1 MRSRPLRSRLAALAA
16 PLFGLAI
23 LGLAA
28 TGAWAQ
34 SSSSDVQVGTLGD
47 VTPDYAGTLEEGGG
61 GFPMDMWKG
70 TDRALVEQLLPKLPS
85 ALGSPAMR
93 DLERRLLLTNA
104 ESPEGKSTGVN
115 LFAARA
121 DRLAA
126 MGFSRDAAAL
136 LAMMP
141 AHLFDKT
148 AARLRLDSLLLA
160 GDVDGACK
168 AVDDTRQAASA
179 DPYWQQTQVFCQ
191 IRAGKADQ
199 AALGLD
205 LLGEQGGKDSAFFKL
220 ASALGGESVKLD
232 SLPDPTPL
240 DLAMLRAAKL
250 PLPHDAAQSHNPGV
264 LAALAQDRSL
274 DPATR
279 LAAAEEAAATG
290 SLSIE
295 QLQEAYTSVTF
306 PPGAL
311 DDPIAAAAKAPGPM
325 GRALLYQAIGAT
337 PDPQKRARLLQA
349 ALESARHQGGYLL
362 AVPVNMGYLQPIAPS
377 AELAWF
383 AGDAGRALYVAG
395 HYEQANAWLEQIQG
409 GTGDADQ
416 SAASV
421 LEIYAQIAGVGPV
434 ASRDPAWR
442 FPAVTGKHGA
452 ERLMAVFEGLSQPL
466 GAGAMIATTLPAEAV
481 PVPAADPALLF
492 SLSEA
497 GAARRVGETV
507 LLSLY
512 ALGPEGPAGCNP
524 LALARVITG
533 LRQIGFDSEAR
544 AIAIEA
550 AVAAGV

>member
-1 MRSRPLRSRLAALAA
+1 MRSRLAALAA
-16 PLFGLAI
+16 PLFAVAAISLAAA
-23 LGLAA
+23 GAA

-34 SSSSDVQVGTLGD
+34 STSTTGSGVQVGTLGD
-47 VTPDYAGTLEEGGG
+47 ATPDYAGTLEEGGG

-70 TDRALVEQLLPKLPS
+70 TDRALVEQLLPKLPP

-104 ESPEGKSTGVN
+104 ESPEGKSTGVS

-126 MGFSRDAAAL
+126 MGFSRDAASL

-141 AHLFDKT
+141 ARLVDKT

-160 GDVDGACK
+160 GDLDGACK

-179 DPYWQQTQVFCQ
+179 DPYWQQAQVFCQ

-220 ASALGGESVKLD
+220 ASALGGEKVKLD

-264 LAALAQDRSL
+264 LAVLAQDRSL
-274 DPATR
+274 DAAAR

-290 SLSIE
+290 GLTID
-295 QLQEAYTSVTF
+295 QLQEAYTSVSF
-306 PPGAL
+306 PPGGL
-311 DDPIAAAAKAPGPM
+311 DDPIAAAANDPGPM
-325 GRALLYQAIGAT
+325 GRALLYQATGTKA
-337 PDPQKRARLLQA
+337 DLQARARLLQA
-349 ALESARHQGGYLL
+349 ALAGAQHRGGYLL
-362 AVPVNMGYLQPIAPS
+362 AEQVNMTYLLPIAPS

-395 HYEQANAWLEQIQG
+395 HYEQANAWLELIQG
-409 GTGDADQ
+409 GARDAA
-416 SAASV
+416 AASGLAV
-421 LEIYAQIAGVGPV
+421 YAQIAGVGPA

-442 FPAVTGKHGA
+442 FPVVAGKEGA
-452 ERLMAVFEGLSQPL
+452 ERLMAVFEGLGQPV
-466 GAGAMIATTLPAEAV
+466 GAGAMLGQAQASAGA
-481 PVPAADPALLF
+481 VPAADPALLF
-492 SLSEA
+492 SLSD
-497 GAARRVGETV
+497 AAAAHRIGETV

-512 ALGPEGPAGCNP
+512 ALGPEGPGGCNP
-524 LALARVITG
+524 LALARVVAG

>member
-1 MRSRPLRSRLAALAA
+1 MRSRLAALAV
-16 PLFGLAI
+16 PLFAVAAFALASP
-23 LGLAA
+23 
-28 TGAWAQ
+28 GALAQ
-34 SSSSDVQVGTLGD
+34 SSSTTGSGVQVGTLGD
-47 VTPDYAGTLEEGGG
+47 VTPDYAGTLVEGGG
-61 GFPMDMWKG
+61 GFPVDMWKG
-70 TDRALVEQLLPKLPS
+70 TDRALVERLLPKLPP

-104 ESPEGKSTGVN
+104 ESPEGNSTGVS

-141 AHLFDKT
+141 ARLVDKT

-160 GDVDGACK
+160 GDLDGACK

-191 IRAGKADQ
+191 IHAGKADQ

-205 LLGEQGGKDSAFFKL
+205 LLGEQGGKDAAFFKL
-220 ASALGGESVKLD
+220 ASALGGEKVKLD

-274 DPATR
+274 DPAIR
-279 LAAAEEAAATG
+279 LAAAEEAAAAGGLT
-290 SLSIE
+290 ID
-295 QLQEAYTSVTF
+295 QLQEAYASVTF
-306 PPGAL
+306 PPGGL
-311 DDPIAAAAKAPGPM
+311 GDPIAAAAKDSGPM
-325 GRALLYQAIGAT
+325 ARALLYQATGAT
-337 PDPQKRARLLQA
+337 ADPQRRAKLLQA
-349 ALESARHQGGYLL
+349 ALAAAQQQGAYLL
-362 AVPVNMGYLQPIAPS
+362 AEQVNMTYLLPIAPS
-377 AELAWF
+377 ADLAWF

-409 GTGDADQ
+409 GTGDTARV
-416 SAASV
+416 AAA
-421 LEIYAQIAGVGPV
+421 LEVYAQIAGVGPA
-434 ASRDPAWR
+434 ASQDPAWR
-442 FPAVTGKHGA
+442 FPAVTGKQAA
-452 ERLMAVFEGLSQPL
+452 ERLMAVFEGLGQPL
-466 GAGAMIATTLPAEAV
+466 GAGAMIAQAQAPTEA
-481 PVPAADPALLF
+481 PIPAADPALLF
-492 SLSEA
+492 SLSD
-497 GAARRVGETV
+497 AAAAHRIGETV

-524 LALARVITG
+524 LALARVIAG

-544 AIAIEA
+544 ANAIEA
-550 AVAAGV
+550 AIAAGV